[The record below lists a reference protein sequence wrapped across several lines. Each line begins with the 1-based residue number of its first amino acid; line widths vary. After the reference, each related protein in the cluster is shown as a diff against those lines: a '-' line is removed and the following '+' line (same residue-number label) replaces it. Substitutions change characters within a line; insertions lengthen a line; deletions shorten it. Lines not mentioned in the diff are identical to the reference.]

1 MTSEPQPSTGA
12 APEPS
17 WGLGDALGG
26 WLLAMVLSALSL
38 PPLLAAFGYAV
49 DDDLPLEIMT
59 LQYIPLWV
67 GFVGVPVW
75 AAVTKGSGFVRDF
88 RVRLAAI
95 DVAVAV
101 AVGVLAQLILV
112 PLVSWPVLELA
123 GSSFDELAE
132 PARELGDKAV
142 GPLKTFL
149 LFAIVG
155 VGAPIAEEIFYR
167 GLVLGALAKR
177 FGTTWAV
184 IGSSVLFGL
193 SHFQLLQLPALVVAG
208 AVFALLYVRT
218 GRLGAAIIG
227 HMAFNAVTVGNL
239 VWGSV

>member
-1 MTSEPQPSTGA
+1 MTSDPQPSIGA
-12 APEPS
+12 DREPS

-26 WLLAMVLSALSL
+26 WLLAMVLSALLL
-38 PPLLAAFGYAV
+38 PPLLAVLGYSV
-49 DDDLPLEIMT
+49 DDDLPLEVMT
-59 LQYIPLWV
+59 LQYLPLWV

-75 AAVTKGSGFVRDF
+75 AAITKGSGFVRDF
-88 RVRLAAI
+88 KVRLAAI
-95 DVAVAV
+95 DVPVAV
-101 AVGVLAQLILV
+101 VVGVLAQMIVV
-112 PLVSWPVLELA
+112 PLVSWPIVELA

-142 GPLKTFL
+142 GPLGTFI
-149 LFAIVG
+149 LFALVA

-184 IGSSVLFGL
+184 IGSSLLFGL
-193 SHFQLLQLPALVVAG
+193 SHLQLLQLPALVAAG
-208 AVFALLYVRT
+208 VVFALLYVRS

-227 HMAFNAVTVGNL
+227 HMAFNAVTVVNMVL
-239 VWGSV
+239 GSA